1 MASDAAAG
9 DGFGSA
15 AAGLG
20 DYTAS
25 GAPHNG
31 NGVVYVYN
39 RDHGGKGAWG
49 ELTTLEVPANQSPGG
64 SDKFGSALAFGEDE
78 ETGTQYLAVGAEAHG
93 GCGAVF
99 IFYLLLGTWTY
110 LQKLAPINILTL
122 GALFGCSLSMFGTM
136 LAVGAKNQGGVG
148 AVFIFTLA
156 VTLFTLFQTV
166 TAIGGVAGDL
176 FGFAVALYGVRLL
189 VGAPGRMVSTEEDD
203 YAGAGVAYLFTA
215 VVVGALF
222 SLGHL
227 TFFSGHPGINHAMG
241 SSLAA
246 GKDSIAI
253 GIPGFANVLIWAL
266 VGGAWIHRAA
276 LFGAAGSCFGT
287 AVRMNYFGDVAVG
300 APKAKGKNN
309 IIAGAIYIFLLNAI
323 TLTYASSGDRI
334 LPSTNPDPGMLFG
347 ATLVLLGLLLFGFAP
362 NYNAGQGAFFLILL
376 AATALTY
383 STWIL
388 LFFAKSLVENVALAH
403 LYGIFGDFDGDG
415 IPNFLEYLM
424 NMLPTV
430 FDVDPL
436 RAIISAAGLFTLLLP
451 VSLITLNALFVIQYS
466 FNMATWFA
474 LGLGLLAGLL
484 STRIRYPGITTN
496 LLLLTMSVALAT
508 LINPRFFLRY
518 YGEVR

>member
-1 MASDAAAG
+1 MASDAATG
-9 DGFGSA
+9 DGFGSSS
-15 AAGLG
+15 AGLG
-20 DYTAS
+20 DYTGS

-31 NGVVYVYN
+31 NGVVYVYH
-39 RDHGGKGAWG
+39 RDQGGKGVWG
-49 ELTTLEVPANQSPGG
+49 ELTTLEVPAKESPGG
-64 SDKFGSALAFGEDE
+64 NDKFGSALAFGEDE

-99 IFYLLLGTWTY
+99 IFYPLL
-110 LQKLAPINILTL
+110 
-122 GALFGCSLSMFGTM
+122 GCSLAMFGTM

-156 VTLFTLFQTV
+156 LIGLFTLFQTLA
-166 TAIGGVAGDL
+166 AIGGVAGDAFGYAVSL
-176 FGFAVALYGVRLL
+176 FGKLLL
-189 VGAPGRMVSTEEDD
+189 VGAP
-203 YAGAGVAYLFTA
+203 
-215 VVVGALF
+215 
-222 SLGHL
+222 
-227 TFFSGHPGINHAMG
+227 
-241 SSLAA
+241 
-246 GKDSIAI
+246 KAI
-253 GIPGFANVLIWAL
+253 TRNA
-266 VGGAWIHRAA
+266 
-276 LFGAAGSCFGT
+276 
-287 AVRMNYFGDVAVG
+287 
-300 APKAKGKNN
+300 
-309 IIAGAIYIFLLNAI
+309 IIAGAIFIFLLNAI
-323 TLTYASSGDRI
+323 DLTYASTGDKI
-334 LPSTNPDPGMLFG
+334 IPSTNPDAGMQFG
-347 ATLVLLGLLLFGFAP
+347 ASLVLLGILLFGFAP

-436 RAIISAAGLFTLLLP
+436 RAIITVAGFLTLLLP

-474 LGLGLLAGLL
+474 LGLGLLAGIL

-496 LLLLTMSVALAT
+496 ILILTMSVALAT
-508 LINPRFFLRY
+508 AINPRFFLRY
-518 YGEVR
+518 YGEQQ